1 MLDRFREECGL
12 MGVWGHPEAANLAYL
27 GIFAVQHRGQEGAGI
42 VALEPETKK
51 FSAHRGLGL
60 VADIF
65 DQFDFEK
72 LPGKAA
78 IGHNR
83 YTTAGGNVLAN
94 VQPFYSQVSRGGLAV
109 AHNGNLINT
118 DALRQKLI
126 REGAIFSSSSDTE
139 LFLHLIA
146 RSDPK
151 LPVIEAVK
159 KSLEQTKGAYSLLI
173 LLEDRLL
180 AVRDPAGLR
189 PLAMGRLD
197 GDGAVV
203 FASETCAFDLIG
215 ATYERDVEPGEIVE
229 VTDSGIK
236 SYFPFEKQSPTPCIF
251 EYVYFS
257 RPDSKVFKQNV
268 YSIRSKMGEE
278 LAREHPVKAD
288 LVIPVPDSGVT
299 AAMGYSRASGIPIEQ
314 GLIRNHYIGRTF
326 IEPQQSIRDFGVKIK
341 LNANPGVVS
350 GKDIVVVDD
359 SIVRG
364 TTVKKLIHMLRRAG
378 ANKVHMRI
386 SAPPTT
392 DPCYYGVDTPSKGEL
407 IASRLSVEEIK
418 DFIGADSLGYLSIEG
433 LYKAS
438 GGSEYCAAC
447 FTGKYPLGTPADF

>member
-1 MLDRFREECGL
+1 MLDRFKEECGL
-12 MGVWGHPEAANLAYL
+12 MGVWGHREAANLAYL
-27 GIFAVQHRGQEGAGI
+27 GIFAVQHRGQEGAGV
-42 VALEPETKK
+42 VALEPEKKK

-60 VADIF
+60 IADIF
-65 DQFDFEK
+65 DEFDFEK
-72 LPGKAA
+72 LPGRAA

-83 YTTAGGNVLAN
+83 YTTAGSNVLAN
-94 VQPFYSQVSRGGLAV
+94 VQPFYSQVSRGGVAV

-118 DALRQKLI
+118 DSLRNELI
-126 REGAIFSSSSDTE
+126 RDGAIFSSSSDTE
-139 LFLHLIA
+139 IFLHLIA
-146 RSDPK
+146 RADPK
-151 LPVIEAVK
+151 LSLIDAVTD
-159 KSLEQTKGAYSLLI
+159 SLKRTKGAYSLLI

-189 PLAMGRLD
+189 PLAMGKF
-197 GDGAVV
+197 DGAVV
-203 FASETCAFDLIG
+203 FASETCEFDLIG
-215 ATYERDVEPGEIVE
+215 ANYERDLEPGEVVE
-229 VTDSGIK
+229 VSDSGIK
-236 SYFPFEKQSPTPCIF
+236 SYFPFAKEKPTPCIF

-278 LAREHPVKAD
+278 LAREHPANAD

-326 IEPQQSIRDFGVKIK
+326 IEPQQSIRDFGVRIK

-378 ANKVHMRI
+378 AKKIHMRI

-407 IASRLSVEEIK
+407 IASRMSVEEIRE
-418 DFIGADSLGYLSIEG
+418 FIGADSLGYLSIEG